1 MGVVFKVLCETF
13 WWGWGL
19 GCLKYYVKF
28 FGGWGGWGG
37 GGLKLKDLL
46 VRFVVVKEIHI
57 VCILITARCSM
68 IVHFLNKVLYKKKGN
83 GIMFKSD
90 DHSSQSSQIFKTNN

>member
-1 MGVVFKVLCETF
+1 MLLGWEWGWCLKYYVKLFGGVGV
-13 WWGWGL
+13 GWGL

-28 FGGWGGWGG
+28 FGG

-68 IVHFLNKVLYKKKGN
+68 IVHFLNKILYKK
-83 GIMFKSD
+83 
-90 DHSSQSSQIFKTNN
+90 

>member
-1 MGVVFKVLCETF
+1 MLLGWE
-13 WWGWGL
+13 WGW
-19 GCLKYYVKF
+19 CLKYYVKL
-28 FGGWGGWGG
+28 FGGVGVGFLKYYVNFFLG

-68 IVHFLNKVLYKKKGN
+68 IVHFLNKILYKK
-83 GIMFKSD
+83 
-90 DHSSQSSQIFKTNN
+90 

>member
-1 MGVVFKVLCETF
+1 MLLGWEWGWCLKYDVKLFGGVGFGVLKVLCEIF
-13 WWGWGL
+13 WGL
-19 GCLKYYVKF
+19 GWV
-28 FGGWGGWGG
+28 G

-68 IVHFLNKVLYKKKGN
+68 IVHFLNKILYEK
-83 GIMFKSD
+83 
-90 DHSSQSSQIFKTNN
+90 

>member
-1 MGVVFKVLCETF
+1 MLLGWEWGWCLKYYVKLFGGVGFGVGFGVFKVLCEIF
-13 WWGWGL
+13 WGL
-19 GCLKYYVKF
+19 GWV
-28 FGGWGGWGG
+28 GG

-68 IVHFLNKVLYKKKGN
+68 IVHFLNKILYKK
-83 GIMFKSD
+83 
-90 DHSSQSSQIFKTNN
+90 

>member
-1 MGVVFKVLCETF
+1 MLLGWEWGWCLKYYVKLFGGVGVGVFKVLCEIF
-13 WWGWGL
+13 WGL
-19 GCLKYYVKF
+19 GWVR
-28 FGGWGGWGG
+28 GG

-68 IVHFLNKVLYKKKGN
+68 IVHFLNKILYKK
-83 GIMFKSD
+83 
-90 DHSSQSSQIFKTNN
+90 

>member
-1 MGVVFKVLCETF
+1 MLLGREWGWCLKYYVKLFGGVGVGFGVFKVLCEIF
-13 WWGWGL
+13 WGL
-19 GCLKYYVKF
+19 
-28 FGGWGGWGG
+28 G

-68 IVHFLNKVLYKKKGN
+68 IVHFLNKVLYKK
-83 GIMFKSD
+83 
-90 DHSSQSSQIFKTNN
+90 

>member
-1 MGVVFKVLCETF
+1 MLLGWEWGWCLKYYVKLFGGVGVGFGVFKVLCEIF
-13 WWGWGL
+13 WGL
-19 GCLKYYVKF
+19 GWV
-28 FGGWGGWGG
+28 

-68 IVHFLNKVLYKKKGN
+68 IVHFLNKILYKK
-83 GIMFKSD
+83 
-90 DHSSQSSQIFKTNN
+90 

>member
-1 MGVVFKVLCETF
+1 MLLGWEWGWCLKYYVKLFGGVGFGVFKVLCEIF
-13 WWGWGL
+13 GW
-19 GCLKYYVKF
+19 
-28 FGGWGGWGG
+28 G

-68 IVHFLNKVLYKKKGN
+68 IVHFLNKILYKK
-83 GIMFKSD
+83 
-90 DHSSQSSQIFKTNN
+90 